1 MAAPVA
7 SAAAASSNVNN
18 LLEQQQ
24 DKVTT
29 QLHQE
34 IEQASTSLQ
43 NSTETEAKPKVGATN
58 VDHLMLVIQA
68 RALREEKLARGEV
81 EAVDN
86 STLLPPIGILN
97 GGVGRRNNSASSKYK
112 CDFPDCNKSFSQKT
126 HLIIHGRSHTGD
138 RPFVCSFEGCNKRFS
153 QNGNLKTHAPRTLAK
168 DRTRAKPAR
177 KHLPSAVTTAP
188 TCSFMIRISHL
199 NVVLRTVT
207 RSFHSWAISKRHQN
221 KFHNEAI
228 NQLMH
233 KFRFYGTSSFDG
245 TNISNEETELF
256 KHFSDLYKNSNRG
269 IKGRGREHNHED
281 VTVACGRER
290 QEARGQPAIAD
301 RGEPDPAAGLG
312 ATSGRRAAG
321 GGVAG
326 CRGSKLW
333 P

>member
-1 MAAPVA
+1 
-7 SAAAASSNVNN
+7 
-18 LLEQQQ
+18 
-24 DKVTT
+24 
-29 QLHQE
+29 
-34 IEQASTSLQ
+34 
-43 NSTETEAKPKVGATN
+43 
-58 VDHLMLVIQA
+58 MLVIQA

-97 GGVGRRNNSASSKYK
+97 GGVGRRNNSASLKYK

-153 QNGNLKTHAPRTLAK
+153 QNGNLKTHARSHTGERPYTCETCQKTFAQRGNY
-168 DRTRAKPAR
+168 RAHLLIHDKNKPFECRLENCDKKFSQLGNLKA
-177 KHLPSAVTTAP
+177 
-188 TCSFMIRISHL
+188 
-199 NVVLRTVT
+199 
-207 RSFHSWAISKRHQN
+207 HQN

-269 IKGRGREHNHED
+269 IKGRGKGNTIMKTSQSPAAVNAKKHEGSQPSQ
-281 VTVACGRER
+281 TAAS
-290 QEARGQPAIAD
+290 QTPQPASAQQ
-301 RGEPDPAAGLG
+301 AGGAQQAGVSLG
-312 ATSGRRAAG
+312 A
-321 GGVAG
+321 VAG
-326 CRGSKLW
+326 NGGLDGITGQGAGDYSRNIQQRLNVHQYTQQPQQQQPNVYQQQSQAHAYF
-333 P
+333 